1 MKDLAEEL
9 VRARRGGRRVTA
21 RLEDLPGVERAY
33 AIQDRVQALLGGQ
46 IAGWKV
52 ARTPD
57 GEVLSAP
64 IFDDVVFRS
73 GAEVPLESRMSHG
86 FECELAF
93 KVEHR
98 LSGFSRSEYGIDDVL
113 PALGEASP
121 ALALLS
127 CRTEQGFQSPRPLL
141 VADNLGSGG
150 IVLGTPRT
158 DWQKLNLTDIGISLN
173 VAGDVVVDKRGGN
186 PIGDPLQAVV
196 LLANHLARR
205 GLSWEPG
212 QIIMTGA
219 FAGVH
224 HARVGQRIEA
234 RFEGFAPVT
243 MLSVAVQHE
252 VGNVADASR

>member
-21 RLEDLPGVERAY
+21 RLEDLPGVEHAY

-52 ARTPD
+52 ARTSD

-64 IFDDVVFRS
+64 IFDDVVFQS

-121 ALALLS
+121 ALELLS

-150 IVLGTPRT
+150 IVLGAPRT

-234 RFEGFAPVT
+234 RFEGFEPVT

-252 VGNVADASR
+252 VGNEADASR